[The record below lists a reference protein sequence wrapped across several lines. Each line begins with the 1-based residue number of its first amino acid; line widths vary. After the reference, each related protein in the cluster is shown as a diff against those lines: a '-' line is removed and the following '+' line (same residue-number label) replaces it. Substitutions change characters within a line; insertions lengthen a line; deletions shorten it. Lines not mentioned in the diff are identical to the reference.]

1 MQTKYLLTLLK
12 TINMEHFSLIATREY
27 LNKIG
32 NKSFILM
39 TLLLPILLSGI
50 TFLISF
56 LSSVNNDTSKNISV
70 VDNTGYI
77 YQKLDSSTDIIYDLI
92 DDATIDEAKEISR
105 NKSDYGLLYINNFD
119 SPEEIAESI
128 MFISETSPS
137 FTVLNKLESQLES
150 ILTDEN
156 FRILGIDINQIN
168 SSKIIV
174 NLFQESF
181 DGEETTRLD
190 GIVKLGFGFALGML
204 LYFFIFA
211 YGSMI
216 MMSVM
221 EEKTSRIV
229 EIIISSVKPFNLMTG
244 KIIGVSL
251 AGLTQVLIWGVMFSV
266 FSYFFST
273 YFGISASSSSGEIIL
288 STEEADAISSSA
300 LEMIS
305 AFMNLPLTNIFFAF
319 IIYFIGGYFLYAS
332 IFAAIGASI
341 DNQADAQQFMLPITL
356 IIIIGLYVGVLT
368 VPEDPNGIVAQ
379 IFSYIPFTS
388 PIVMLMRIPH
398 GVPLYEQILSVT
410 ILFSSVLLIVWISAK
425 IYRIGILMYG
435 KKITYGEM
443 IKWLRS

>member
-305 AFMNLPLTNIFFAF
+305 AFMNLPLTNIFIAF
-319 IIYFIGGYFLYAS
+319 IMYFLGGYFLYAS
-332 IFAAIGASI
+332 MFAAVGAAI
-341 DNQADAQQFMLPITL
+341 DNQADAQQFMLPVTL

-425 IYRIGILMYG
+425 IYRVGILMYG
-435 KKITYGEM
+435 KKVTYGEL

>member
-1 MQTKYLLTLLK
+1 MKYLLTLLK

-50 TFLISF
+50 TFLLSF

-77 YQKLDSSTDIIYDLI
+77 YQKLDSSTDIIYDII

-150 ILTDEN
+150 ILTNEN

-168 SSKIIV
+168 SSKIII

-319 IIYFIGGYFLYAS
+319 IMYFIGGYFIYAS
-332 IFAAIGASI
+332 IFAAIGAAI

-356 IIIIGLYVGVLT
+356 IVIIGLYVGMLT
-368 VPEDPNGIVAQ
+368 VPEDPNGIIAQ

-388 PIVMLMRIPH
+388 PIVMMMRIPH
-398 GVPLYEQILSVT
+398 GVPLYEQILSLT
-410 ILFSSVLLIVWISAK
+410 ILFSSVLFFVWISAK

>member
-1 MQTKYLLTLLK
+1 MKYLLTLLK

-50 TFLISF
+50 TFLLSF

-266 FSYFFST
+266 FSYLFST

-332 IFAAIGASI
+332 IFAAIGAAI

>member
-305 AFMNLPLTNIFFAF
+305 AFMNLPLTNIFIAF
-319 IIYFIGGYFLYAS
+319 IMYFLGGYFLYAS
-332 IFAAIGASI
+332 IFAAIGAAI
-341 DNQADAQQFMLPITL
+341 DNQADAQQFMIPITL
-356 IIIIGLYVGVLT
+356 LVVIALYVGILT

-379 IFSYIPFTS
+379 IFSYFPFTS
-388 PIVMLMRIPH
+388 PIVMLMRIPN
-398 GVPLYEQILSVT
+398 GVPIYEQIISLT
-410 ILFSSVLLIVWISAK
+410 ILFSSVVFMIWIAAK

-435 KKITYGEM
+435 KKLTYGEL
-443 IKWLRS
+443 IKWLKS

>member
-1 MQTKYLLTLLK
+1 MLTKYLLTLLK

-305 AFMNLPLTNIFFAF
+305 AFMNLPLTNIFIAF
-319 IIYFIGGYFLYAS
+319 IMYFLGGYFLYAS
-332 IFAAIGASI
+332 MFAAVGAAI
-341 DNQADAQQFMLPITL
+341 DNQADAQQFMLPVTL

-435 KKITYGEM
+435 KKLTYGEL
-443 IKWLRS
+443 IKWLKS

>member
-50 TFLISF
+50 TFLLSF

-251 AGLTQVLIWGVMFSV
+251 AGLTQVLIWGVMFFV

-305 AFMNLPLTNIFFAF
+305 AFMNLPLTNIFIAF
-319 IIYFIGGYFLYAS
+319 IMYFLGGYFLYAS
-332 IFAAIGASI
+332 MFAAVGAAI
-341 DNQADAQQFMLPITL
+341 DNQADAQQFMLPVTL

-410 ILFSSVLLIVWISAK
+410 ILFSSVLLVIWISAK

>member
-1 MQTKYLLTLLK
+1 MKYLLTLLK

-50 TFLISF
+50 TFLLSF

-332 IFAAIGASI
+332 IFAAIGAAI

>member
-12 TINMEHFSLIATREY
+12 TINMEHFSLIAAREY

-50 TFLISF
+50 TFLLSF

>member
-1 MQTKYLLTLLK
+1 MKYLLTLLK

-50 TFLISF
+50 TFLLSF

-332 IFAAIGASI
+332 IFAAIGAAI

-356 IIIIGLYVGVLT
+356 IVIIGLYVGVLT

>member
-1 MQTKYLLTLLK
+1 MLTKYLLTLLK

-32 NKSFILM
+32 NKYFILM

-50 TFLISF
+50 TFLLSF

-251 AGLTQVLIWGVMFSV
+251 AGLTQVLIWGVMFFV

-305 AFMNLPLTNIFFAF
+305 AFMNLPLTNIFIAF
-319 IIYFIGGYFLYAS
+319 IMYFLGGYFLYAS
-332 IFAAIGASI
+332 MFAAVGAAI
-341 DNQADAQQFMLPITL
+341 DNQADAQQFMLPVTL

>member
-251 AGLTQVLIWGVMFSV
+251 AGLTQVLIWGVMFFV

-305 AFMNLPLTNIFFAF
+305 AFMNLPLTNIFIAF
-319 IIYFIGGYFLYAS
+319 IMYFLGGYFLYAS
-332 IFAAIGASI
+332 MFAAVGAAI
-341 DNQADAQQFMLPITL
+341 DNQADAQQFMLPVTL

-410 ILFSSVLLIVWISAK
+410 ILFSSVLLIIWISAK

>member
-1 MQTKYLLTLLK
+1 
-12 TINMEHFSLIATREY
+12 MEHFSIITTREY

-32 NKSFILM
+32 NKSFIMM
-39 TLLLPILLSGI
+39 TLLLPIILAGL
-50 TFLISF
+50 TFLLSF
-56 LSSVNNDTSKNISV
+56 LSSVNNDSAKTISV

-77 YQKLDSSTDIIYDLI
+77 YQNLDSSDDIIYDLI
-92 DDATIDEAKEISR
+92 IDSSLDKAKEISR
-105 NKSDYGLLYINNFD
+105 NNSDYGLLYITDFD
-119 SPEEIAESI
+119 TPEEIAESI
-128 MFISETSPS
+128 VFISEDSPS
-137 FTVLNKLESQLES
+137 LSIIGRVESQLET
-150 ILTDEN
+150 ILTNEN
-156 FRILGIDINQIN
+156 FRLTGIDVNEVN
-168 SSKIIV
+168 SSKIYI

-181 DGEETTRLD
+181 DGKETTRVD
-190 GIVKLGFGFALGML
+190 GLVKLMFGFFLGLL

-211 YGSMI
+211 YGGMI

-221 EEKTSRIV
+221 EEKTNRII
-229 EIIISSVKPFNLMTG
+229 EIIISSVKPFHLMTG

-251 AGLTQVLIWGVMFSV
+251 AALTQVLIWGAMFFV
-266 FSYFFST
+266 FSYIFSVV
-273 YFGISASSSSGEIIL
+273 FGISTSYETGDLIL
-288 STEEADAISSSA
+288 STEGDNGLSSFA

-305 AFMNLPLTNIFFAF
+305 AFMNLPLTNIFIAF
-319 IIYFIGGYFLYAS
+319 IMYFLGGYFLYAS
-332 IFAAIGASI
+332 MFAAVGAAI
-341 DNQADAQQFMLPITL
+341 DNQADAQQFMLPVTL

>member
-1 MQTKYLLTLLK
+1 MKYLLTLLK

-50 TFLISF
+50 TFLLSF

-150 ILTDEN
+150 ILTNEN

-332 IFAAIGASI
+332 IFAAIGAAI

>member
-305 AFMNLPLTNIFFAF
+305 AFMNLPLTNIFIAF
-319 IIYFIGGYFLYAS
+319 IMYFLGGYFLYAS
-332 IFAAIGASI
+332 MFAAVGAAI
-341 DNQADAQQFMLPITL
+341 DNQADAQQFMLPVTL

-410 ILFSSVLLIVWISAK
+410 ILFSSVLLVIWISAK

>member
-50 TFLISF
+50 TFLLSF

-388 PIVMLMRIPH
+388 PIVMMMRIPH
-398 GVPLYEQILSVT
+398 GVPLYEQILSLT
-410 ILFSSVLLIVWISAK
+410 ILFSSVLFFVWISAK

-435 KKITYGEM
+435 KKLTYSEM
-443 IKWLRS
+443 IKWIKS